1 MSGNTMKFQ
10 LNVAYKTVRSLVLL
24 ALLLAGFCLQIVNA
38 VQTENTATPDSWQ
51 LVNDGRAIVIM
62 RHALAPGMGDPVE
75 FNIDQCQ
82 TQRNLSDVGR
92 QQAKNIGDVL
102 RENGVGEAE
111 ILSSQWC
118 RCIETAEL
126 LDFGEPVEFPV
137 INSFFQD
144 RSTEPAQTSALVER
158 IEDWINDG
166 ANKVRVLV
174 SHQVNIS
181 ALTGTY
187 ANSGD
192 MLIVTIQDNEIV
204 VLDQIQTQ

>member
-51 LVNDGRAIVIM
+51 LVNEGRAIVIM

-166 ANKVRVLV
+166 ANKIRVLV

>member
-1 MSGNTMKFQ
+1 MKFY
-10 LNVAYKTVRSLVLL
+10 LNVAAKSAFSLVVLV
-24 ALLLAGFCLQIVNA
+24 ALLTGFSLQTVNA
-38 VQTENTATPDSWQ
+38 AQAEETSGTDHWQ
-51 LVNDGRAIVIM
+51 RVKEGRAIIFM
-62 RHALAPGMGDPVE
+62 RHALAPGVGDPSE
-75 FNIDQCQ
+75 FNIDQCE

-92 QQAKNIGDVL
+92 AQAKNIGDVL
-102 RENGVGEAE
+102 RDNGIDKAA

-126 LDFGEPVEFPV
+126 LDLGKPVEFPV

-144 RSTEPAQTSALVER
+144 RSTEPEQTSALR
-158 IEDWINDG
+158 QHIKDWISDVDET
-166 ANKVRVLV
+166 VRVLV

-181 ALTGTY
+181 ALTGTF

-192 MLIVTIQDNEIV
+192 MLIITMENNEIV

>member
-38 VQTENTATPDSWQ
+38 AQTENTATPDSWQ